1 MALVMY
7 DLDGTLL
14 DTASEIT
21 KAVNLTLEDF
31 SCRHVDEADVRRWIG
46 HGTGW
51 LMEQAWAANA
61 ANNPAN
67 KAVAWS
73 DVMGR
78 FMIHYGAT
86 AGTSSQ
92 FFPKVVETLQKVK
105 SIGIKQAIIT
115 NKETKFTQRIVEKY
129 DLAQYFDMVIC
140 GDTLPFK
147 KPHPGVIEHCI
158 HALESSAGHS
168 LFIGDSEID
177 VATAKAAGVVCWA
190 VPYGYN
196 HGRPISMADPDR
208 LVPDI
213 SDVPNYFRGI
223 Q

>member
-14 DTASEIT
+14 DTANEIT
-21 KAVNLTLEDF
+21 QAVNLTLSDF
-31 SCRHVDEADVRRWIG
+31 ECRGVDESDVRRWIG

-51 LMEQAWAANA
+51 LMQQAWAATSG
-61 ANNPAN
+61 N
-67 KAVAWS
+67 KNVSW
-73 DVMGR
+73 DNVMER
-78 FMIHYGAT
+78 FIVHYQET
-86 AGTSSQ
+86 AGTSS
-92 FFPKVVETLQKVK
+92 FPFPKVIETLEKVK
-105 SIGIKQAIIT
+105 SIGVKQAIIT
-115 NKETKFTQRIVEKY
+115 NKETRFTNRVLAAHDLEK
-129 DLAQYFDMVIC
+129 YFDMIIC
-140 GDTLPFK
+140 GDTLPVK
-147 KPHPGVIEHCI
+147 KPHPGVIEHCLQQL
-158 HALESSAGHS
+158 HTSVGHS

-223 Q
+223 

>member
-14 DTASEIT
+14 DTATEIT
-21 KAVNLTLEDF
+21 QAVNLTLMDF
-31 SCRHVDEADVRRWIG
+31 ECRGVDESDVRRWIG

-51 LMEQAWAANA
+51 LMQQAWAATAGQKNE
-61 ANNPAN
+61 PWD
-67 KAVAWS
+67 K
-73 DVMGR
+73 VMER
-78 FMIHYGAT
+78 FIVHYQET
-86 AGTSSQ
+86 AGTSSTP
-92 FFPKVVETLQKVK
+92 FPKVIETLEKVK
-105 SIGIKQAIIT
+105 GIGVKQAIVT
-115 NKETKFTQRIVEKY
+115 NKETRFTDRVLAAH
-129 DLAQYFDMVIC
+129 DLKKYFDMIIC
-140 GDTLPFK
+140 GDTLPVK
-147 KPHPGVIEHCI
+147 KPHPGVIEHCLNEL
-158 HALESSAGHS
+158 HTSVGHS

-177 VATAKAAGVVCWA
+177 VATARAAGVVCWA

-223 Q
+223 

>member
-14 DTASEIT
+14 DTANEIT
-21 KAVNLTLEDF
+21 KAVNLTLEEF
-31 SCRHVDEADVRRWIG
+31 ACRHVDEADVRRWIG

-61 ANNPAN
+61 GG
-67 KAVAWS
+67 KAVPWHQ
-73 DVMGR
+73 VMER
-78 FMIHYGAT
+78 FVIHYGNT

-92 FFPKVVETLQKVK
+92 LFPKVLETLENVR
-105 SIGIKQAIIT
+105 SIGVKQAIIT
-115 NKETKFTQRIVEKY
+115 NKETKFTDRVLASY
-129 DLAQYFDMVIC
+129 DLRKYFDMVIC
-140 GDTLPFK
+140 GDTLAFK

-158 HALESSAGHS
+158 HAMDSSPGHS
-168 LFIGDSEID
+168 LFVGDSEID
-177 VATAKAAGVVCWA
+177 VATAKAAGIVCWA

-196 HGRPISMADPDR
+196 HGRPIALADPDR

-223 Q
+223 

>member
-7 DLDGTLL
+7 DLDGTLV
-14 DTASEIT
+14 DTANEIT

-31 SCRHVDEADVRRWIG
+31 SCRYVDEADVRRWIG

-61 ANNPAN
+61 AGKMVPWNQ
-67 KAVAWS
+67 
-73 DVMGR
+73 VMER
-78 FMIHYGAT
+78 FVIHYGNT
-86 AGTSSQ
+86 AGTSSEL
-92 FFPKVVETLQKVK
+92 FPKVLDTLEKVR
-105 SIGIKQAIIT
+105 SIGVKQAIIT
-115 NKETKFTQRIVEKY
+115 NKETVFTDRVLASY
-129 DLAQYFDMVIC
+129 DLRKYFDMVIC

-158 HALESSAGHS
+158 HSMESSPGHS
-168 LFIGDSEID
+168 LFVGDSEID
-177 VATAKAAGVVCWA
+177 VATAKGAGVVCWA

-196 HGRPISMADPDR
+196 HGRPIALADPDR
-208 LVPDI
+208 VVPDI